1 MEPIISSLK
10 LKYLVTHFGDV
21 LLRFREHL
29 VMTLVALLIA
39 LLVAFPIGILVSRY
53 RRLEGPIISALNLL
67 YTIPSLALLVLFITI
82 PFIGLGTDN
91 AVVVLVIYAQII
103 LVRNIV
109 VGLKGVDPDVLE
121 AARGMGM
128 GSAQRLLQIELPL
141 ALPVIIAGIRIAA
154 VTIIGIGIVAAL
166 VNAGGLGRLLFDGVS
181 RNYPD
186 MIVAGALGATALAG
200 LTNVALRLVERRV
213 ALSVSGQD

>member
-1 MEPIISSLK
+1 MEAIISSLK

-39 LLVAFPIGILVSRY
+39 LLIAFPIGILVSRY
-53 RRLEGPIISALNLL
+53 RRLEGPIVSALNLL

-141 ALPVIIAGIRIAA
+141 ALPVVIAGIRIAA
-154 VTIIGIGIVAAL
+154 ITIIGIGMVAAL